1 MAKIM
6 KQISTL
12 SGLQAEQYCDPIKA
26 EQLKVD
32 KLNADV
38 GTEKYLDCPKCK
50 NKGFVYY
57 LDENNSISSKVCE
70 CYSKR
75 ESIKRIKKSGLE
87 NLMNEYTFD
96 KYKAV
101 ENWQKEVK
109 SKALAF
115 LDDNYKKW
123 FYIGGQV
130 GSGKTFICTA
140 ITGELMTKG
149 KRAVYM
155 LWRDEV
161 VALKANV
168 NDFPEYDKRMSE
180 LKNAEVLYIDDF
192 FKTEKGKDPT
202 SADVNVAFELLN
214 YRYNNHDLITI
225 ISSERPVDELMQID
239 EAVGCRIY
247 QRAKDYNLSIKP
259 DMSKNM
265 RFR

>member
-1 MAKIM
+1 M
-6 KQISTL
+6 KRISSL
-12 SGLQAEQYCDPIKA
+12 SGLQAEQSYDPVKM

-32 KLNADV
+32 KLNATE
-38 GTEKYLDCPKCK
+38 GNEKYIDCPVCK
-50 NKGFVYY
+50 NKGFIYY
-57 LDENNSISSKVCE
+57 LDKNNHIFSRACE

-87 NLMNEYTFD
+87 TLMQEYTFD
-96 KYKAV
+96 KY
-101 ENWQKEVK
+101 EETEQWQKAIKE
-109 SKALAF
+109 KAKAF

-130 GSGKTFICTA
+130 GCGKTFICTA
-140 ITGELMTKG
+140 ITGELINRG
-149 KRAVYM
+149 KQAVYM

-161 VALKANV
+161 VGLKANV

-192 FKTEKGKDPT
+192 FKTEKGKEPT
-202 SADVNVAFELLN
+202 PADVNVAFELLN

-225 ISSERPVDELMQID
+225 ISSERLVDELMQID

-259 DMSKNM
+259 DMNKNM
-265 RFR
+265 RLR